1 LGFIISS
8 PDLAPEDGLL
18 CARFLKVGR
27 PKIMALSLGQKSW
40 TIDHSFFL
48 NELTGFSNFFLD
60 RSQDII
66 GLLAWSGV
74 TAELSKSSAL
84 SMEEAVNYTDM
95 SLGVATVRTRRTGSR

>member
-1 LGFIISS
+1 L
-8 PDLAPEDGLL
+8 DALKWRYLLAKNHDGPL
-18 CARFLKVGR
+18 
-27 PKIMALSLGQKSW
+27 
-40 TIDHSFFL
+40 TIFFF

-95 SLGVATVRTRRTGSR
+95 SLGVATVRTGRTGSR

>member
-1 LGFIISS
+1 
-8 PDLAPEDGLL
+8 
-18 CARFLKVGR
+18 
-27 PKIMALSLGQKSW
+27 M
-40 TIDHSFFL
+40 
-48 NELTGFSNFFLD
+48 FFLD